1 MLNVQVDAPY
11 TLFRFTADDYE
22 RLAEG
27 GAFSGTRVEL
37 IEGVIVRRNA
47 MGTPH
52 KWAIGTLTRLL
63 VRQVNEPHVVLVQC
77 PIRASAY
84 SVPEPDL
91 SVVRQPDDHDEDA
104 STADVSLVIEVSDST
119 RAIDLG
125 PKARLYAAAGIAEY
139 WVLDLQKDQL
149 VVHTAPKQGR
159 YTSVSR
165 HGKTKTVT
173 SVRAPRVTLKV
184 ADVLR

>member
-37 IEGVIVRRNA
+37 IEGVIVRMNP

-52 KWAIGTLTRLL
+52 KLTLLDVTELLREQLRRPFMVVAQLPLRLS
-63 VRQVNEPHVVLVQC
+63 PD
-77 PIRASAY
+77 

-91 SVVRQPDDHDEDA
+91 AVIRRPDDRHEDY
-104 STADVSLVIEVSDST
+104 TVADTSLVIEVSDAT
-119 RAIDLG
+119 RSIDLG
-125 PKARLYAAAGIAEY
+125 PKAHLYAAAGIPEY
-139 WVLDLQKDQL
+139 WVIDLKKDQL

-173 SVRAPRVTLKV
+173 SLREPRVTLKV